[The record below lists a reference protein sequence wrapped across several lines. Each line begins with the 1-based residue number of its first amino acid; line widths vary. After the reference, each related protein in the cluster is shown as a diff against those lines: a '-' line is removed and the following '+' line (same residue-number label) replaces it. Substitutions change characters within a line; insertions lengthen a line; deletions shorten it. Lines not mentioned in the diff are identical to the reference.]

1 MIQIASA
8 TNRGDEQTKS
18 AAKCGQICGDCN
30 PNTRP
35 GASTQQGSQ
44 SFDIKRLFSLTR
56 FAAGRLRPNAA
67 I

>member
-30 PNTRP
+30 PNIRL
-35 GASTQQGSQ
+35 GASTQQWSQ
-44 SFDIKRLFSLTR
+44 LFDIKRLFFLMR
-56 FAAGRLRPNAA
+56 FATDRLRPNAA

>member
-30 PNTRP
+30 PNTLLR
-35 GASTQQGSQ
+35 ASTQRCSQ
-44 SFDIKRLFSLTR
+44 LFDIKRLFSLQP
-56 FAAGRLRPNAA
+56 FAAARLRPKAA